1 MVGEDEVA
9 GGCIQTAAPWP
20 DLAGDVGFDA
30 PGHHNS
36 REEVGEQEE
45 DMANLIRA
53 SGWPYVARWR
63 AIRGGV
69 MVG

>member
-30 PGHHNS
+30 PGYHRAREDYGE
-36 REEVGEQEE
+36 REEPEACSMEG
-45 DMANLIRA
+45 
-53 SGWPYVARWR
+53 SGKAAAARW
-63 AIRGGV
+63 
-69 MVG
+69 